1 MNVKHMNHKMYF
13 PQNYQER
20 IQKCRSLLLNS
31 FRGISVNEEEIR
43 NNLSELY
50 KNTFNFKDPR
60 TSDEEEQKTM
70 NDVKEEFFQEELKW

>member
-1 MNVKHMNHKMYF
+1 MNHKMYF